1 MATTRRK
8 PTQDQLKRERLKEL
22 TSSAY
27 WPILEEWVNE
37 RIVELYKRLR
47 AGRKSDYDRITGE
60 LDFAERLLGLKKG
73 LRSDDVIGKSL
84 SDQEEE

>member
-1 MATTRRK
+1 MAGVRRK
-8 PTQDQLKRERLKEL
+8 PTQEQLKRERLKEL
-22 TSSAY
+22 VYSNS
-27 WPILEEWVNE
+27 WPILEEWVSE

-73 LRSDDVIGKSL
+73 LRSDDVVGKSL
-84 SDQEEE
+84 SQEED